1 MMNLVAKTIA
11 LLERFPLSIL
21 QFLFRFTIAA
31 VFWHSGMT
39 KIASWDTTIA
49 LFRDEYMVPILPPEL
64 AATLAATVE
73 LTCPV
78 LLVLGVATRLAT
90 LPMLGMTFVIEVFVY
105 PESWLEHLTWATTL
119 LFILTRGPGAIS
131 LDHLIAKTLLR
142 NWRPQRSHSLARVRH
157 CAFGVG
163 RCRHARAWKCA
174 CSRNLDSRLR
184 SGHAAYRSSLALRGR
199 GSGQQAEGSIR
210 DDDPCPPR
218 LSDRRM
224 VRLFRTR
231 RIRCRAASRRQAFQ
245 RFDQRPS
252 RLSYDRRPRHG
263 CAQPAP
269 ARLRCSAGEYRH
281 RRTGP

>member
-31 VFWHSGMT
+31 VFWNSGQT
-39 KIASWDTTIA
+39 KLASWLTTVA
-49 LFRDEYMVPILPPEL
+49 LFRDEYQVPILPPEL

-78 LLVLGVATRLAT
+78 LLVLGIATRLAT

-142 NWRPQRSHSLARVRH
+142 DRLPQRSH
-157 CAFGVG
+157 
-163 RCRHARAWKCA
+163 
-174 CSRNLDSRLR
+174 
-184 SGHAAYRSSLALRGR
+184 
-199 GSGQQAEGSIR
+199 
-210 DDDPCPPR
+210 
-218 LSDRRM
+218 
-224 VRLFRTR
+224 
-231 RIRCRAASRRQAFQ
+231 
-245 RFDQRPS
+245 
-252 RLSYDRRPRHG
+252 
-263 CAQPAP
+263 
-269 ARLRCSAGEYRH
+269 
-281 RRTGP
+281 